1 MKVLI
6 VCSYRSYMASGVAA
20 FISDQVDCVRQC
32 GVETD
37 YFLVKGKGIAG
48 YIRNLFQLKKKLRE
62 YRPDIIHAHYGL
74 CGLLANLQRR
84 IPVVT
89 TYHGSDINEPSNQK
103 FSKLSICLS
112 AWNIFVSKKMVD
124 KIKVNRKYSVIAC
137 GVNTDLFFP
146 MDANDCRKKMGF
158 DDDTKYALFSK
169 EFGDKVKNYP
179 LAKAAIERL
188 EGWKLVE
195 LIGYTHEQVALL
207 MNACDVGLMT
217 SFSEGSPQF
226 IKEALACG
234 MPIVSTDV
242 GDVVEVIAG
251 VKNARI
257 CTYEA
262 ADVAEK
268 IKEVVSVGKLNGSFD
283 DRFDNVSIAKRIVG
297 IYNSVL
303 KK

>member
-1 MKVLI
+1 MKVLV
-6 VCSYRSYMASGVAA
+6 VCSYRSYMESGVAA
-20 FISDQVDCVRQC
+20 FVSDQVECLNQC

-48 YIRNLFQLKKKLRE
+48 YIRNLFRLKKKLRE
-62 YRPDIIHAHYGL
+62 YKPDLIHAHYGL

-112 AWNIFVSKKMVD
+112 AWNIFVSKKMIDRIEVES
-124 KIKVNRKYSVIAC
+124 NCSVIPC
-137 GVNTDLFFP
+137 GVNVNLFSP
-146 MDANDCRKKMGF
+146 MDKTECREKMRL
-158 DDDTKYALFSK
+158 DVNKKYALFSK
-169 EFGDKVKNYP
+169 GFGEKVKNYP
-179 LAKAAIERL
+179 LAKAVIEKL
-188 EGWKLVE
+188 DGWKLIE
-195 LIGYTHEQVALL
+195 LVGYTHEQVALL

-242 GDVVEVIAG
+242 GDVAEVIAG
-251 VKNARI
+251 VNNARI
-257 CTYEA
+257 CSYD
-262 ADVAEK
+262 ADDFAEK
-268 IKEVVSVGKLNGSFD
+268 IKEVVAVGKLEGAFD
-283 DRFDNVSIAKRIVG
+283 DRFDNVSIAKKIVG
-297 IYNSVL
+297 IYNNVL
-303 KK
+303 K